1 MKELLGSFGVAG
13 LLCLPCL
20 VLGGVVGLAAV
31 GGALT
36 ALATNPLVQLTG
48 LALLTSGAAL
58 YWRARRRAACAV
70 DSAPDAVGRG
80 EELAHTARGDALSQS

>member
-1 MKELLGSFGVAG
+1 MRELLTGLGVAP

-36 ALATNPLVQLTG
+36 ALTTDPLVQVTG
-48 LALLTSGAAL
+48 VAFLAAGAAL
-58 YWRARRRAACAV
+58 YWRARRRAACVV
-70 DSAPDAVGRG
+70 DC
-80 EELAHTARGDALSQS
+80 ARGAAGRR